1 MSRIFSIVDWG
12 KDSNMY
18 EVNIRQYTQEGS
30 FQAFAKHLP
39 RLKAMGVEILWLMPI
54 TPIGQKERLGSL
66 GSYYACSSYT
76 KINPEFGNLNDF
88 KQLVDTAH
96 QLGFKLIID
105 WVANHTAWDHHWT
118 FEHPNWYVKDAQ
130 GGFMEANGWKDV
142 IDLDYRQIAMR
153 QTMIKAMQY
162 WVRECGIDGFRCDM
176 AHLVPLDFWIEARKQ
191 CDAIKPLFWLA
202 ECDEPSYHQAFD
214 ISYAWNW
221 MHATE
226 KHAKGEATLN
236 HIQNTLHSYSR
247 YPFNGTKLYFTS
259 NHDENSWNG
268 TELEKYAHTAKA
280 WWVFS
285 ATWQGLPLI
294 YSGQEIPNTRRL
306 RFFDKDAIDWE
317 QPFTMEPFFQSLLA
331 LRKSNKA
338 LSLGETYVLP
348 SSHSNEI
355 MGYIRKY
362 GQQIVLV
369 LLNLSDKNALKM
381 TVDHPWLNGCFES
394 LFTQMQY
401 VFQPGEKFEL
411 MAGDYLVYH
420 SVSQ

>member
-1 MSRIFSIVDWG
+1 MVDWA
-12 KDSNMY
+12 KDSNIY

-39 RLKAMGVEILWLMPI
+39 RLKDMGVEILWLMPI
-54 TPIGQKERLGSL
+54 TPISQKERLGSL

-105 WVANHTAWDHHWT
+105 WVANHSGWDHHWT
-118 FEHPNWYVKDAQ
+118 FEHPDWYLKDAQ
-130 GGFMEANGWKDV
+130 GGFTEVNGWKDV
-142 IDLDYRQIAMR
+142 IDLDYRQMAMR
-153 QTMIKAMQY
+153 QAMIKAMQY

-176 AHLVPLDFWIEARKQ
+176 AHLVPLEFWLEARMQ

-202 ECDEPSYHQAFD
+202 ECDQPSYHQAFD
-214 ISYAWNW
+214 LSYAWNW
-221 MHATE
+221 MHVTE
-226 KHAKGEATLN
+226 KHVKGEATLN
-236 HIQNTLHSYSR
+236 HIHNSLHSYSQ
-247 YPFNGTKLYFTS
+247 YPFNATKLYFTS

-268 TELEKYAHTAKA
+268 TEYEKYGHTAKA

-294 YSGQEIPNTRRL
+294 YSGQEIPNKTRL
-306 RFFDKDAIDWE
+306 KFFDKDAIDWN
-317 QPFTMEPFFQSLLA
+317 QPFTLEPFFKNLLA

-338 LSLGETYVLP
+338 LSLGETFVLP
-348 SSHSNEI
+348 SNHSDEI

-362 GQQIVLV
+362 GQQVVLV
-369 LLNLSDKNALKM
+369 LLNLSDKNALKI
-381 TVDHPWLNGCFES
+381 TVDHPWLNGCYES

-401 VFQPGEKFEL
+401 NFQPGESFEL